1 MTETVGAEV
10 GGAADKLVFEVP
22 AGAKLTVGRPS
33 LVVLPNGRLLV
44 AFDLTGPDAKGLP
57 GKKYVDARSRWSQT
71 KVFSSTDGGEKWD
84 SVASLPCRGGV
95 LFRDG
100 GDVYLLGEANG
111 TVQLSRSPDGGG
123 SWSLPTTVVEPSSG
137 AVGGKLDFTPYFSA
151 PAQCGESWFVLAWR
165 GESAGWSALS
175 APKGAALANRK
186 LWRSGPA
193 TGPMSGLAGALSAS
207 GAGIPAA
214 GVSLGY
220 RAISAGL
227 LPLPPKHPWLPADR
241 GDKPMLLALFS
252 AATGHEDVAAGL
264 LLDPETLAFSPL
276 AGAPAPWLWVNFP
289 GGHSAFSVATQGAGA
304 GQIFVA
310 GNALKPLPGA
320 GLPIWGRATLE
331 DASRTRLRLWRSGT
345 FPAFSSVATFCDEK
359 VAVKPPETAPAH
371 APGGRKDRRNR
382 HGGDSGGG
390 AAPQGVWAG
399 IRRDPALVVAGGSA
413 WMVCRCGAQASR
425 HASDC
430 LSVRLFKAP
439 LPK

>member
-1 MTETVGAEV
+1 MTETVESEAGS
-10 GGAADKLVFEVP
+10 AADKLVYEVP
-22 AGAKLTVGRPS
+22 TGAKLTVGRPS

-44 AFDLTGPDAKGLP
+44 AFDMTGPDAKGLP

-71 KVFSSTDGGEKWD
+71 KVFSSSDGGNKWD

-123 SWSLPTTVVEPSSG
+123 SWSLPTTVVEPSAGS
-137 AVGGKLDFTPYFSA
+137 VGEKLDYTPYFSA
-151 PAQCGESWFVLAWR
+151 PVLCGESWFVLAWR
-165 GESAGWSALS
+165 GESAGWTALS

-186 LWRSGPA
+186 LWRSGA
-193 TGPMSGLAGALSAS
+193 TTGPMSGLAGAQSAS

-220 RAISAGL
+220 RATSAGL
-227 LPLPPKHPWLPADR
+227 LSLPPKHPWIPADR

-264 LLDPETLAFSPL
+264 LLDPETLVFAPL
-276 AGAPAPWLWVNFP
+276 SGAPAPWLWVNFP
-289 GGHSAFSVATQGAGA
+289 GGHSAFSLATQGTGS
-304 GQIFVA
+304 GTVYVA

-320 GLPIWGRATLE
+320 SHPIWGRATLE

-345 FPAFSSVATFCDEK
+345 SPAFSAVATFCDEK
-359 VAVKPPETAPAH
+359 VAAKPPEPPAPAH
-371 APGGRKDRRNR
+371 AAGGRKDRRNR

-390 AAPQGVWAG
+390 APQGIWAG
-399 IRRDPALVVAGGSA
+399 IRRDPALVLASGSA
-413 WMVCRCGAQASR
+413 WMACRCGAQASR

-430 LSVRLFKAP
+430 LSVRLFKTP